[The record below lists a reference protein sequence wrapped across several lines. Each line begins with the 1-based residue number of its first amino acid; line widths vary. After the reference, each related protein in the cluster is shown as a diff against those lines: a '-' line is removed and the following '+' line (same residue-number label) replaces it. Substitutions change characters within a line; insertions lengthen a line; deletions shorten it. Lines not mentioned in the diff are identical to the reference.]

1 MAGVMLMITAAPLP
15 FKYYPKCTHLITV
28 SHFPFYRWGNQ
39 GPGKDKDGASL
50 EEMEEAQEAGQG
62 QGEGRG
68 NKADDY
74 DEGRY
79 AHTLTRK
86 LLSLSWVTMTTESCS
101 FSSKWT

>member
-1 MAGVMLMITAAPLP
+1 
-15 FKYYPKCTHLITV
+15 
-28 SHFPFYRWGNQ
+28 
-39 GPGKDKDGASL
+39 
-50 EEMEEAQEAGQG
+50 MEQAQESGQG

-68 NKADDY
+68 NMADDY
-74 DEGRY
+74 KGERY

>member
-1 MAGVMLMITAAPLP
+1 
-15 FKYYPKCTHLITV
+15 
-28 SHFPFYRWGNQ
+28 
-39 GPGKDKDGASL
+39 
-50 EEMEEAQEAGQG
+50 MEEAQEAGQG